1 MEPELPSTY
10 ISTPFNKVLFFKTLH
25 TLNIPIKKSP
35 LKIAYFKQTLLSWKK
50 EKGVAFEM
58 ERFSRILDVYDSN
71 VDFVIILQGLRVAG
85 VSCNS
90 E

>member
-1 MEPELPSTY
+1 MPVV
-10 ISTPFNKVLFFKTLH
+10 FRV
-25 TLNIPIKKSP
+25 
-35 LKIAYFKQTLLSWKK
+35 
-50 EKGVAFEM
+50 KGVAYLM
-58 ERFSRILDVYDSN
+58 EHFFQILDVYDSN